1 MTNFR
6 NVDAEE
12 QSFVMAMKMIG
23 MMPMEILI
31 IVKIPNKSLAVMTI
45 MIVQAQIMRKTMNT
59 AKSKTP
65 LI

>member
-23 MMPMEILI
+23 TMPIEILI
-31 IVKIPNKSLAVMTI
+31 IVKLINNSLTAMNI
-45 MIVQAQIMRKTMNT
+45 MIVQTQIMRKTMDA

-65 LI
+65 L

>member
-6 NVDAEE
+6 NVNAEE
-12 QSFVMAMKMIG
+12 QSFVMGMKMIG

-45 MIVQAQIMRKTMNT
+45 MIVQTQIMRKTMDT

-65 LI
+65 L

>member
-6 NVDAEE
+6 NVNAEE

-31 IVKIPNKSLAVMTI
+31 IVKIPNNSLAVMTI
-45 MIVQAQIMRKTMNT
+45 MIVQTQIMRKTMNA

>member
-23 MMPMEILI
+23 MMPIEILI
-31 IVKIPNKSLAVMTI
+31 IVKLINNSLAVMNI
-45 MIVQAQIMRKTMNT
+45 MIVQTQIMRKTMDA
-59 AKSKTP
+59 AKGKTP
-65 LI
+65 L

>member
-23 MMPMEILI
+23 MMPIEILI
-31 IVKIPNKSLAVMTI
+31 IVKIPNNSLTVRNI
-45 MIVQAQIMRKTMNT
+45 MIVQTQIMRKTMD
-59 AKSKTP
+59 AVKSKTP
-65 LI
+65 L

>member
-23 MMPMEILI
+23 TMPIEILI
-31 IVKIPNKSLAVMTI
+31 IVKLINNSLTVVNI
-45 MIVQAQIMRKTMNT
+45 MKVQTQIMRKTMD
-59 AKSKTP
+59 ASKGK
-65 LI
+65 ISF

>member
-23 MMPMEILI
+23 MMPIEILI
-31 IVKIPNKSLAVMTI
+31 IVKIPNILLAVMNT
-45 MIVQAQIMRKTMNT
+45 MIVQTQITRKTMNA
-59 AKSKTP
+59 AKSKTS
-65 LI
+65 L

>member
-23 MMPMEILI
+23 TMPIEILI
-31 IVKIPNKSLAVMTI
+31 IVKLINNLLAVMNM
-45 MIVQAQIMRKTMNT
+45 MIV
-59 AKSKTP
+59 
-65 LI
+65 

>member
-23 MMPMEILI
+23 MMPIEIII
-31 IVKIPNKSLAVMTI
+31 IVKLINNSLAVMNI
-45 MIVQAQIMRKTMNT
+45 MIVQTQIMRKTMD
-59 AKSKTP
+59 APKSKTP
-65 LI
+65 L